1 MIPSPVSF
9 SSWSGPRDARIVLVG
24 EAFGASEAETRRP
37 FAGESGKELF
47 RMLGEAWPDIAP
59 EEHSRV
65 SALHRYGLAWT
76 GQREGWLQ
84 AASCAMTNVFNLRP
98 QNNKLEELCGP
109 KSAVAGSPS
118 GTLPPLSLGKYLLPS
133 YLPEVDRLY
142 RELVS
147 CRPNLVI
154 ALGNTACWALLRT
167 AGISSIRGTV
177 AEGTGLMGGWR
188 ESELEKSRAEEK
200 FRVKVLPTY
209 HPAAML
215 RNWSWRPI
223 IVADLMKGLRE
234 AAFPEIV
241 RPSRTVLVSPTLQE
255 CLGWLQNVLQNPPA
269 LLSLDTETS
278 LNLIDTFGLARSR
291 SDALV
296 IPFGPHRYRR
306 GDGYYTVYPVRD
318 GQPQTS
324 YWSEDEERQVWRAL
338 RAVLESQVP
347 KLFQNGMYDLQYILR
362 LGIRPAALQEDTM
375 LLHHSLFPELQKGLG
390 FLGSIYTGEASW
402 KLMARHRGDSEKRDE

>member
-1 MIPSPVSF
+1 MSEPVPF
-9 SSWSGPRDARIVLVG
+9 SSWSGPRDARVVLVG
-24 EAFGASEAETRRP
+24 EAFGASEAEVRRP

-47 RMLGEAWPDIAP
+47 RMLGEAWPEIDP
-59 EEHSRV
+59 EEHARV

-76 GQREGWLQ
+76 GQREPWLA

-109 KSAVAGSPS
+109 KSAVVGTSS
-118 GTLPPLSLGKYLLPS
+118 GTLPPLSLGKYLLS
-133 YLPEVDRLY
+133 AYLPEVARLY

-177 AEGTGLMGGWR
+177 ASAAGHLGLG
-188 ESELEKSRAEEK
+188 APP
-200 FRVKVLPTY
+200 FQVKVLPTY

-241 RPSRTVLVSPTLQE
+241 RPSRTVLVSPTLSE

-278 LNLIDTFGLARSR
+278 LNLIDTFGLARSK

-318 GQPQTS
+318 GQSRAS

-338 RAVLESQVP
+338 RDVLESQVP